1 MNRDVMC
8 VNSLV
13 DGLTKYKIYTIKD
26 VKTESDHQ
34 TFYKVIDDYGIE
46 NYFKKE
52 RFIIL
57 SDIFIKHIQCYIE
70 DNK

>member
-34 TFYKVIDDYGIE
+34 TFLK
-46 NYFKKE
+46 
-52 RFIIL
+52 
-57 SDIFIKHIQCYIE
+57 S
-70 DNK
+70 